1 MIAEKT
7 NKVERL
13 VIPNKLIID
22 RDEISIRPC
31 YFEEFVGQIR
41 IKEYLGISIDACKK
55 TGDILDHILL
65 SGPPGLGKTTIAN
78 ILSKEMGSNIVTT
91 SGPVLK
97 AGDVLDILTE
107 LKRGDILFV
116 DEIHRLNSV
125 TEEILY
131 PAMEDYSIDVVVK
144 KNNHSRTL
152 KYGLEKFTLVGATT
166 KAGLLSAPFRDRF
179 GMTATLDLYSIDE
192 LVKILYRSASIIRM
206 PLNNDGA
213 VEIAKRSRGT
223 PRIANRLLRRVRDF
237 AISRCVNEISKEI
250 CNGALLLQRIDKFG
264 LDEIDRR
271 ILATIIENFSGGPV
285 GIKTIAISVGE
296 SIETVEDVYEPYLI
310 RSGFLKRTAQ
320 GREVTSKARKHLKE
334 AKKIFAKLEPRI
346 TAISTR

>member
-1 MIAEKT
+1 MISEKAD
-7 NKVERL
+7 KVERL

-22 RDEISIRPC
+22 KDESSIRPNH
-31 YFEEFVGQIR
+31 FGEFVGQVR
-41 IKEYLGISIDACKK
+41 IKEYLGISIDACRK
-55 TGDILDHILL
+55 TGDVLDHILL

-78 ILSKEMGSNIVTT
+78 ILAKEMDAKLVTT

-97 AGDVLDILTE
+97 AGDILDILTE

-144 KNNHSRTL
+144 KNNASRVL

-166 KAGLLSAPFRDRF
+166 KSGLLSSPFRDRF
-179 GMTATLDLYSIDE
+179 GITATLDLYSIDE
-192 LVKILYRSASIIRM
+192 LVKVLYRSASILGM
-206 PLNNDGA
+206 PLNNEGA
-213 VEIAKRSRGT
+213 AEIARRSRGT
-223 PRIANRLLRRVRDF
+223 PRIANRLLRRVKDF
-237 AISRCVNEISKEI
+237 AISKGANEISKEV

-271 ILATIIENFSGGPV
+271 ILTTIIENFSGGPV

-310 RSGFLKRTAQ
+310 RVGFLKRTAQ
-320 GREVTSKARKHLKE
+320 GRETTSKAKKHLKE
-334 AKKIFAKLEPRI
+334 VKKIFAKLEPKI
-346 TAISTR
+346 VAISTR